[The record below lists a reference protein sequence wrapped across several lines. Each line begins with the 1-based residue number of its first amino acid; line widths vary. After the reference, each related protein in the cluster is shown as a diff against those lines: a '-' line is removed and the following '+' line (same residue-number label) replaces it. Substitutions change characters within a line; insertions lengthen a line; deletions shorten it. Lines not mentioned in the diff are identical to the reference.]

1 MSMLGH
7 PAWYF
12 GSMRKYVTLV
22 GSLFDNIQISRTDA
36 NGNRSQL
43 ISVPITYAAKD
54 KMLTR
59 VVSDPKIDRPEAVAT
74 LPLISFEMT
83 GLKYDGTRKL
93 VTVNRSASIST
104 TSKNFLQY
112 QYNPVPYNFS
122 FKVYIYV
129 KNVEDGTKIVEQILP
144 FFTPDWTPT
153 VTLIPEMNQIIDIPI
168 VLNNVG
174 FDDQYD
180 GDFKERRVLI
190 WTLDLTVKGFLYGP
204 VKTNAVIKFV
214 NTTFFIANTVNISDS
229 VDVIGPAERI
239 DISPGLTANG
249 LPTSN
254 STLTVPYSQ
263 IEAADDYGFITNIE
277 NIES

>member
-1 MSMLGH
+1 
-7 PAWYF
+7 
-12 GSMRKYVTLV
+12 
-22 GSLFDNIQISRTDA
+22 
-36 NGNRSQL
+36 
-43 ISVPITYAAKD
+43 
-54 KMLTR
+54 
-59 VVSDPKIDRPEAVAT
+59 
-74 LPLISFEMT
+74 
-83 GLKYDGTRKL
+83 
-93 VTVNRSASIST
+93 
-104 TSKNFLQY
+104 
-112 QYNPVPYNFS
+112 
-122 FKVYIYV
+122 
-129 KNVEDGTKIVEQILP
+129 
-144 FFTPDWTPT
+144 
-153 VTLIPEMNQIIDIPI
+153 MNQIIDIPI